1 MLPNKKHRR
10 LTSIATMNSNQVR
23 AALHG
28 HRNSPPTSP
37 VSDHPSNLSNLQG
50 MHPHSPHSPHSPS
63 TPLTPDMDDNEQNIE
78 KKLILQIEN
87 LRKEIHLRSTYV
99 TKLATMKEE
108 IRMCNMRTEGLSK
121 SSLREA
127 ERNIYEMN
135 LLKTKGKEQITQQL
149 LKAFCT
155 PPTTTQGEHFKRR
168 SVHRVYEKHCRLTF
182 LFILPS
188 FKPVSLSLSRS
199 PLYLKHPKQVF
210 F

>member
-10 LTSIATMNSNQVR
+10 LTSIASMNSNQVR

-37 VSDHPSNLSNLQG
+37 ASDLPSHLSNLQSI
-50 MHPHSPHSPHSPS
+50 HSHSPHNPHSSS
-63 TPLTPDMDDNEQNIE
+63 TPLTPAKEDDETNIE

-108 IRMCNMRTEGLSK
+108 IRMCKMRTEGLSK

-135 LLKTKGKEQITQQL
+135 LLKTKGKEQIAQQL
-149 LKAFCT
+149 LKEFCT
-155 PPTTTQGEHFKRR
+155 PPTTQGEYLKAKKERCI
-168 SVHRVYEKHCRLTF
+168 RVYGKA
-182 LFILPS
+182 S
-188 FKPVSLSLSRS
+188 VD
-199 PLYLKHPKQVF
+199 
-210 F
+210 